1 MRANMRKFST
11 TAWRSAQSV
20 RQALERR
27 ALLAPLLLALM
38 AAFSAWAFIEL
49 ADEVVDGETDA
60 LDRRLLLALRHADDP
75 GDPWGPWWLELT
87 MRDLTALGSTAV
99 LTLVTLAAAGYL
111 LLMRRAGAALM
122 VACAVGGGLAASHG
136 LKWLIERPRPDLV
149 PHGVPVLTLSFPS
162 GHATMS
168 AVVYLTLGVLLASLQ
183 PSRRAALY
191 LLGVAVLLTVLVG
204 FSRVYLGVHWP
215 SDVLA
220 GWSLGAAWAA
230 ACLLVSQWLR
240 RRSGQAGGA

>member
-1 MRANMRKFST
+1 MRHLPS
-11 TAWRSAQSV
+11 TAWRSAIEA

-27 ALLAPLLLALM
+27 ALLAPLLLALL
-38 AAFSAWAFIEL
+38 AALSAWTFVEL
-49 ADEVVDGETDA
+49 ADEVIDGETGA
-60 LDRRLLLALRHADDP
+60 IDRRLLLALRHPGDP
-75 GDPWGPWWLELT
+75 ADPWGPWWIEVM
-87 MRDLTALGSTAV
+87 MRDLTALGSTTV
-99 LTLVTLAAAGYL
+99 LALVSLAAAGYL
-111 LLMRRAGAALM
+111 LIVRKWGTALM
-122 VACAVGGGLAASHG
+122 VACAVVGGLAASQV

-168 AVVYLTLGVLLASLQ
+168 AVVYLTLGALLASLQ
-183 PSRRAALY
+183 PSRRAAVY
-191 LLGVAVLLTVLVG
+191 LFGVALGVTVLVG

-220 GWSLGAAWAA
+220 GWALGAGWAA

-240 RRSGQAGGA
+240 RRSGQPLPA